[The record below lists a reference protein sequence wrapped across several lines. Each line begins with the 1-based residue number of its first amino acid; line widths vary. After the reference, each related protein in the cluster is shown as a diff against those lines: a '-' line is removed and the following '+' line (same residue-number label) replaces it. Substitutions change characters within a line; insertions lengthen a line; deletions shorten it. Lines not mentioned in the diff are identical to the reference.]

1 MGLDARPTR
10 LDERTAAVSLAA
22 SLRPRHELSE
32 ICACHVGTPDSRCN
46 HGRGHGGF
54 LDQAARGD
62 LRGSKITASWGR
74 PGGSGVWSSM
84 LLTPKELG
92 LLSSGLMTFHGE
104 SLK

>member
-1 MGLDARPTR
+1 MGLDARPTH

-22 SLRPRHELSE
+22 SVRPRHELSE
-32 ICACHVGTPDSRCN
+32 ICACHVGTPDSRCH

-74 PGGSGVWSSM
+74 PGWSSM

-92 LLSSGLMTFHGE
+92 LLTSGLLTFHGE
-104 SLK
+104 PLK